1 LASAHKSSGNR
12 LAVRDFLTAV
22 AALIFA
28 LSTPLLAQSDF
39 TGKYR
44 KLNHWDAAK
53 RGGGPEIGDY
63 TGLPLND
70 AARMRADSWEASE
83 FTIPEYQCRPHTG
96 PYSERGFSGTTLK
109 WWAEIDPRTQKIVA
123 WRTRGGF
130 EEPERWIYMDGRP
143 HPPEYAAHTWFGFST
158 GKWEGS
164 TLVVQTTHLKEGYT
178 ERNGVAQSD
187 RATVTENW
195 VRHGQYLNQITI
207 IEDPVY
213 LTEPLVRSTA
223 WVLDDKLEFYRSP
236 CAPQEVVVE
245 VVRTSTQIPHI
256 LPGMNKGLTE
266 FPIRYG
272 IPYEA
277 VRGHAEALYPEYR
290 EKLKTLKPAS
300 KEAPSSIPAKGK
312 ER

>member
-277 VRGHAEALYPEYR
+277 VRGHAEALYPEYQ
-290 EKLKTLKPAS
+290 EKLRTLKPAS
-300 KEAPSSIPAKGK
+300 KEAPSSTPAKGK

>member
-1 LASAHKSSGNR
+1 MCGTLA
-12 LAVRDFLTAV
+12 
-22 AALIFA
+22 
-28 LSTPLLAQSDF
+28 PAQSDF

-53 RGGGPEIGDY
+53 RGGGPDIGDY

-83 FTIPEYQCRPHTG
+83 FTIPEHQCRPHTG
-96 PYSERGFSGTTLK
+96 PYFERGFSGTT
-109 WWAEIDPRTQKIVA
+109 EIDPRTQKIVA
-123 WRTRGGF
+123 WRIRGGF

-164 TLVVQTTHLKEGYT
+164 TLVVKTTHLKEGYT

-187 RATVTENW
+187 RTTVTENW
-195 VRHGQYLNQITI
+195 VRHGDYLNQITI

-223 WVLDDKLEFYRSP
+223 WVVDDKLEFYRSP

-245 VVRTSTQIPHI
+245 VLRTATQIPHI
-256 LPGMNKGLTE
+256 LPGMNKSLAE

-277 VRGHAEALYPEYR
+277 VRGHAEALYPEYLQ
-290 EKLKTLKPAS
+290 KLKTLKPAT
-300 KEAPSSIPAKGK
+300 KETAPK
-312 ER
+312 

>member
-1 LASAHKSSGNR
+1 
-12 LAVRDFLTAV
+12 
-22 AALIFA
+22 
-28 LSTPLLAQSDF
+28 
-39 TGKYR
+39 
-44 KLNHWDAAK
+44 
-53 RGGGPEIGDY
+53 
-63 TGLPLND
+63 
-70 AARMRADSWEASE
+70 
-83 FTIPEYQCRPHTG
+83 
-96 PYSERGFSGTTLK
+96 
-109 WWAEIDPRTQKIVA
+109 
-123 WRTRGGF
+123 
-130 EEPERWIYMDGRP
+130 MDGRP

-300 KEAPSSIPAKGK
+300 KEAPSSTPAKGK

>member
-1 LASAHKSSGNR
+1 MRRTPEHLLAC
-12 LAVRDFLTAV
+12 LAALGAV
-22 AALIFA
+22 AIASCARAVAPAFA
-28 LSTPLLAQSDF
+28 ESDF

-44 KLNHWDAAK
+44 KLNHSDAAK
-53 RGGGPEIGDY
+53 RGSGPEIGDY

-70 AARMRADSWEASE
+70 AARMRADAWEASL

-96 PYSERGFSGTTLK
+96 PYSERGFSGATVK

-123 WRTRGGF
+123 LRTRGGF

-164 TLVVQTTHLKEGYT
+164 TLVVNTTHLKEGYT

-187 RATVTENW
+187 RATVIENW
-195 VRHGQYLNQITI
+195 VRHGEYLNEITI
-207 IEDPVY
+207 FEDPVY
-213 LTEPLVRSTA
+213 LTEPLLRSST
-223 WVLDDKLEFYRSP
+223 WIFDNSLQFYRSP
-236 CAPQEVVVE
+236 CAPQEIAVE

-256 LPGMNKGLTE
+256 LPGMNKSLTE
-266 FPIRYG
+266 MPIRYG

-277 VRGHAEALYPEYR
+277 VRGHAEALYPDYV
-290 EKLKTLKPAS
+290 EKLKTMKPAT
-300 KEAPSSIPAKGK
+300 KETAPTGPTK
-312 ER
+312 